1 MPTTTK
7 KPTTTEPTTTT
18 GILSST
24 RPGPSITKKY
34 TTKTSSTQKPS
45 PTKTRRTRRP
55 RTTRRIY
62 RTTQFRDEKFTSGE
76 LISNVT
82 DVVHLVAHL

>member
-7 KPTTTEPTTTT
+7 EPTTTEPTTTT

-24 RPGPSITKKY
+24 RPGPSITRKH
-34 TTKTSSTQKPS
+34 TTKTTSTQKPT

-55 RTTRRIY
+55 LTTRRIY

-76 LISNVT
+76 LIPNQYC
-82 DVVHLVAHL
+82 D